1 MKQLLLI
8 FCLAASALAVN
19 AQQDKSKEK
28 PKTADKT
35 ATAPASK
42 TVSIKPDATPLELA
56 KAAIAAHG
64 GDKFKNAK
72 TIIQRGS
79 VEATAPGSAQAVPAA
94 YAVVTKGDKFRFEIT
109 SQFFNFLQIFDGDQL
124 YSSIARFD
132 VPPINRMGFVLLT
145 RAEDTGYTV
154 SALPDKKKRR
164 GFRISSP
171 DGYSS
176 DYYIDSATGQVL
188 SYEAKFAVDG
198 REITTSVEN
207 DKFRDVNG
215 VLLPERYS
223 QRLQLGANTFYASF
237 KAKDILVNSEI
248 ADDVFVMK

>member
-1 MKQLLLI
+1 MKRAVLI
-8 FCLAASALAVN
+8 LCLAASTALVAD
-19 AQQDKSKEK
+19 AQQDK
-28 PKTADKT
+28 PKSPETNA
-35 ATAPASK
+35 ATK
-42 TVSIKPDATPLELA
+42 TVSLKPDASPLELA

-64 GDKFKNAK
+64 GDKFKAAK

-109 SQFFNFLQIFDGDQL
+109 SQFFNFLQIFDGEQL
-124 YSSIARFD
+124 YTSIARFD
-132 VPPINRMGFVLLT
+132 VPPINKMGFVLLT
-145 RAEDTGYTV
+145 KAEEPGYKIT
-154 SALPDKKKRR
+154 ALPDKKKRR

-176 DYYIDSATGQVL
+176 DYYIDSTTGQVL
-188 SYEAKFAVDG
+188 SYEAKVAVDG

-215 VLLPERYS
+215 VLIPEKYS
-223 QRLQLGANTFYASF
+223 QRLQLGTNTFYANF
-237 KAKDILVNSEI
+237 KAKEILVNSEI

>member
-1 MKQLLLI
+1 MKKTVLI
-8 FCLAASALAVN
+8 LCLAAATALTVN
-19 AQQDKSKEK
+19 AQQDKSK
-28 PKTADKT
+28 DKT
-35 ATAPASK
+35 KAPETSASAK
-42 TVSIKPDATPLELA
+42 TISIKPDASPLELA

-64 GDKFKNAK
+64 GDKFKAAK

-109 SQFFNFLQIFDGDQL
+109 SQFFNFLQIYDGEQL
-124 YSSIARFD
+124 YTSIARFD
-132 VPPINRMGFVLLT
+132 VPPLNKMGFILLT
-145 RAEDTGYTV
+145 KATDAGYTV

-176 DYYIDSATGQVL
+176 DYYIDAATGQVM
-188 SYEAKFAVDG
+188 SYEAKFAVDD

-223 QRLQLGANTFYASF
+223 QRLQLGANTFYANF
-237 KAKDILVNSEI
+237 KAKEILVNSEI

>member
-1 MKQLLLI
+1 MKQAVLI
-8 FCLAASALAVN
+8 FCLAAATALNAN

-28 PKTADKT
+28 PK
-35 ATAPASK
+35 APEASAAIK
-42 TVSIKPDATPLELA
+42 TVSIKADAAPLDLA

-64 GDKFKNAK
+64 GDKFKTAK
-72 TIIQRGS
+72 SIIQRGS

-109 SQFFNFLQIFDGDQL
+109 SQFFNFLQIFDGEQL
-124 YSSIARFD
+124 YTSIARFD
-132 VPPINRMGFVLLT
+132 VPPLNKMGFILLT
-145 RAEDTGYTV
+145 RAEETGFKVT
-154 SALPDKKKRR
+154 ALPDKKKRR

-176 DYYIDSATGQVL
+176 DYYIDPASGLVL
-188 SYEAKFAVDG
+188 SYEAKFAVDD

-207 DKFRDVNG
+207 DKFREVNG
-215 VLLPERYS
+215 VLLPEKYS
-223 QRLQLGANTFYASF
+223 QRLELGQMTFYASF
-237 KAKDILVNSEI
+237 KAKEILVNSEV

>member
-1 MKQLLLI
+1 MRQAVLI
-8 FCLAASALAVN
+8 FCLAAATALTAS
-19 AQQDKSKEK
+19 AQQDKAKDNSK
-28 PKTADKT
+28 
-35 ATAPASK
+35 APETSAAIK
-42 TVSIKPDATPLELA
+42 TVSIKADASPLDLA

-64 GDKFKNAK
+64 GDKFKAAK

-109 SQFFNFLQIFDGDQL
+109 SQFFNFLQIFDGEQL
-124 YSSIARFD
+124 YTSIARFD
-132 VPPINRMGFVLLT
+132 VPPLNKMGFILLT
-145 RAEDTGYTV
+145 KAGEQGYTV
-154 SALPDKKKRR
+154 SALPEKKKRK

-176 DYYIDSATGQVL
+176 DYYIDPATGQVL
-188 SYEAKFAVDG
+188 SYEAKIAVDG
-198 REITTSVEN
+198 REITTAVEN

-215 VLLPERYS
+215 VLIPEKYS
-223 QRLQLGANTFYASF
+223 QRLQLGTNTFYASF
-237 KAKDILVNSEI
+237 KAKEILVNSEI

>member
-1 MKQLLLI
+1 MKQAVLI
-8 FCLAASALAVN
+8 LCLAATTALTVN
-19 AQQDKSKEK
+19 AQQDKAKAPEK
-28 PKTADKT
+28 SA
-35 ATAPASK
+35 ATK
-42 TVSIKPDATPLELA
+42 TVMIKADAAPLDLA

-64 GDKFKNAK
+64 GDKFKAAK

-94 YAVVTKGDKFRFEIT
+94 YAVVTKGDRFRFEIT
-109 SQFFNFLQIFDGDQL
+109 SQFFNFLQIFDGEQL

-132 VPPINRMGFVLLT
+132 VPPLNKMGFILLT
-145 RAEDTGYTV
+145 RAEEKGYTV

-176 DYYIDSATGQVL
+176 DYYIDPANGQVL
-188 SYEAKFAVDG
+188 SYEAKFTVEG
-198 REITTSVEN
+198 REITTAVEN
-207 DKFRDVNG
+207 DKFRDVSG
-215 VLLPERYS
+215 VLIPEKYS

-237 KAKDILVNSEI
+237 KAKEILVNSEI